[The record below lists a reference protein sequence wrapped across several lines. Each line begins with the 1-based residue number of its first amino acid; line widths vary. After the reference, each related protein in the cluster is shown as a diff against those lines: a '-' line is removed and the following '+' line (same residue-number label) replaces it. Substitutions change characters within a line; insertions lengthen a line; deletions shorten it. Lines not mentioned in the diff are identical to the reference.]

1 MELLTLL
8 TQMTEREA
16 SDLHLAVGVPPV
28 FRVDG
33 DLLADTSPNLTAPE
47 IDRLLAALLPEDRLA
62 AARQGQPFSATLTH
76 ETQTFRCQV
85 FRERGQ
91 PAVAIRR
98 VLSSIPTM
106 EMLALPPVFE
116 TLARSLRGLI
126 LLTGPAGS
134 GKSTTLISLLDHI
147 NRTRAERIY
156 TVEDPLLYVIGSK
169 LSLVT
174 QCLVGEDVDSME
186 RGLLTVRS
194 LDPDVVL
201 ISEIRTPAAARLMLE
216 LCDVGILVL
225 AQMTAE
231 DVPDALARLLA
242 LLGDPPEAARRLL
255 SRTLRA
261 IITQN
266 LVPREDG
273 SGRAAVQDIL
283 IGTPRVRQMIADG
296 DIRASLLELVMEAS
310 PESGMQTMAQARRQK
325 R

>member
-8 TQMTEREA
+8 TQMAEREA

-33 DLLADTSPNLTAPE
+33 ELVADQSPNLTAPE
-47 IDRLLAALLPEDRLA
+47 IERLLASLLPEDKLA
-62 AARQGQPFSATLTH
+62 GARRGQPFSATLSH

-91 PAVAIRR
+91 PAAAIRR
-98 VLSSIPTM
+98 ILTSIPTM
-106 EMLALPPVFE
+106 ETLALPPVFE

-134 GKSTTLISLLDHI
+134 GKSTTLMSLLDHI
-147 NRTRAERIY
+147 NKTRAERIY

-169 LSLVT
+169 LSLLT
-174 QCLVGEDVDSME
+174 QCIVGEDVDSME

-201 ISEIRTPAAARLMLE
+201 VSEIRTPAAARLALE

-225 AQMTAE
+225 AQITAE

-242 LLGDPPEAARRLL
+242 QLGDPPEAARRLL
-255 SRTLRA
+255 SRTLKA
-261 IITQN
+261 VVAQK

-273 SGRAAVQDIL
+273 EGRAAVHDIL
-283 IGTPRVRQMIADG
+283 VGTPRVRQMIADG

-310 PESGMQTMAQARRQK
+310 LEAGMQTMAQARRHK